1 MSTYEEVE
9 ASAAA
14 AGVVLD
20 KTTTEFM
27 LNMRKAGAAA
37 NSSTKSTKKKRRVGF
52 VGYGFLGK
60 NLVSMVMKDPNAQ
73 ELMELA
79 FVVDLG
85 YPAGV
90 MDDKELPEAAKAASL
105 ENWQQY
111 KPDLIVEVAH
121 PSVSTNWGHI
131 FLDECDYML
140 ASTTAFADKATEE
153 SLKAAAN
160 TPNGHGV
167 YMAAGAL
174 FGSLDIQ
181 KMSDMGKLSS
191 MRVVMKKHPLS
202 LYPTVGSEQYLLNEQ
217 AKASGSDGGEVTLF
231 DGSVR
236 ELAGIFPRNVNTIC
250 TAAIAAWS
258 SVGMDKA
265 SACVITDNTLEKMII
280 ELTLEG
286 AKNPETGKCLSINVR
301 RDSPAAISGAVTSQ
315 ATVASFLSSLLHVA
329 SNPPKGDGLHLC

>member
-1 MSTYEEVE
+1 MSSYEEIE

-14 AGVVLD
+14 EGVVLD
-20 KTTTEFM
+20 RLTAEFM
-27 LNMRKAGAAA
+27 LKL
-37 NSSTKSTKKKRRVGF
+37 SSATAIATSTSTSKRKRRVGF

-60 NLVSMVMKDPNAQ
+60 NLVSMVMSDPRAQ
-73 ELMELA
+73 EVMELA

-90 MDDKELPEAAKAASL
+90 MEDTDLPEAAKAASL

-111 KPDLIVEVAH
+111 KADLIVEVAH
-121 PSVSTNWGHI
+121 PSVSTNWGEA
-131 FLDECDYML
+131 FLEECDYML

-153 SLKAAAN
+153 SLKAAASK
-160 TPNGHGV
+160 PNGHGV

-191 MRVVMKKHPLS
+191 MRVIMKKHPLS
-202 LYPTVGSEQYLLNEQ
+202 LYPTEGSEQHRLNEQ
-217 AKASGSDGGEVTLF
+217 AKGSGSNGGEVTLF

-236 ELAGIFPRNVNTIC
+236 DLAGIFPRNVNTIC

-258 SVGMDKA
+258 SVGMDNA
-265 SACVITDNTLEKMII
+265 TACVITDNTLEKMII
-280 ELTLEG
+280 DLTLEG
-286 AKNPETGKCLSINVR
+286 AKNPETGKCLSINVC